1 MSAVNQ
7 RLFFLSSAF
16 IIFNFS
22 LLKLEVPTVI
32 EGVVV
37 ADAKPATPISR
48 AHVFVIDGEEETL
61 TNDRGE
67 FKITTWQ
74 SAPIILTVEH
84 SQYETQRIKI
94 STTTKR
100 QQVVLKKK

>member
-1 MSAVNQ
+1 MSASNQ
-7 RLFFLSSAF
+7 RLFLLSSAF

-22 LLKLEVPTVI
+22 PLKLEVPTVI

-37 ADAKPATPISR
+37 ADAKPATPVSR
-48 AHVFVIDGEEETL
+48 VHVFVIDGEEETL
-61 TNDRGE
+61 TNEKGE

-74 SAPIILTVEH
+74 SAPITLTIEH